1 MSIMTARMIEI
12 LSTDSSDIVDK
23 KLELPVRLLSEGNAI
38 AIPTETV
45 YGLAA
50 NALCSKAIEKIFDVK
65 GRPKDNPLIVHV
77 SDMDMLNSIV
87 ESSSA
92 INIYASLM
100 ERFWPGPITF
110 LFPKSRIIPDI
121 VTAGQ
126 ETVAIRMPSHPIAR
140 RIIKLCNFPLAAPSA
155 NLSGH
160 TSPTLASHVFHDLGD
175 RIPCIVDAGACQSG
189 LESTVITLIH
199 DPPKI
204 LRPGGITFEML
215 IPFVPRLTIHQ
226 MLYEKLDPKSSN
238 NETCEESPLSPGM
251 KYIHYSPRAKLILLK
266 GESMNTKQIEE
277 LDSFIANPFISN
289 NRKLRIGCLLTK
301 YDRILN
307 RYSNNIISFC
317 LGQNEECT
325 LSGIARDLFAGM
337 RLMDSYNV
345 DIILIEE
352 LPSEREGLA
361 IMNRVSKASSLI
373 LPSSLNLLKELEKL
387 E

>member
-1 MSIMTARMIEI
+1 MSTMTAQMIEI
-12 LSTDSSDIVDK
+12 LSTDSDDIIDK

-50 NALCSKAIEKIFDVK
+50 NALCSKAVGKIFDAK

-77 SDMDMLNSIV
+77 SDMNMLNSIV
-87 ESSSA
+87 ESNSA
-92 INIYASLM
+92 IMTYTSLM

-126 ETVAIRMPSHPIAR
+126 ETVAIRMPAHPIAR

-160 TSPTLASHVFHDLGD
+160 TSPTLASHVFYDLGD

-189 LESTVITLIH
+189 VESTVITLLH

-215 IPFVPRLTIHQ
+215 TPFVPRLTIHQ
-226 MLYEKLDPKSSN
+226 IVCDKLDPKNSTN
-238 NETCEESPLSPGM
+238 AACEESPLSPGM
-251 KYIHYSPRAKLILLK
+251 KYIHYSPRAKLILVQS
-266 GESMNTKQIEE
+266 EFMNTEKIQE
-277 LDSFIANPFISN
+277 LDNFISN
-289 NRKLRIGCLLTK
+289 PYISSNRKLRIGCLFTK
-301 YDRILN
+301 YDRILS
-307 RYSNNIISFC
+307 RYSNNVISFY
-317 LGQNEECT
+317 LGENEEFT

-345 DIILIEE
+345 DIILIEA

-373 LPSSLNLLKELEKL
+373 LPSSHSLLAELERL